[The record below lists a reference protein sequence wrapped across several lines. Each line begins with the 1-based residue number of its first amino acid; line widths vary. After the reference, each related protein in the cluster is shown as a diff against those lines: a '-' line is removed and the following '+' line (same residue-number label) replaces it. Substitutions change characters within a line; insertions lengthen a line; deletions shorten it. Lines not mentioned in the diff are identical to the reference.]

1 MKSIYKIIIFLTL
14 LLEARFLYLFNI
26 PSFISKYNTYHTK
39 ILIFLLIFCGI
50 FIMLVFKHYKYIKRK
65 VVFNKFVILF
75 LLLVLSEIFISYVN
89 YSEYSQTFIDLI
101 WVCYFY
107 FIICL
112 YYIIVYL
119 GVRFND
125 YSYKKVIIIFSLI
138 LSIIFI
144 IQAYIYNLGGT
155 LMLKISEI
163 ANIGIESRL
172 GRIRLT
178 YPSTLISFACVLSFS
193 EIFNRDTKKKTL
205 NILNLVCSLIYL
217 IYVCQTRAL
226 IVYVIFSMLIVFIF
240 VNRKSAK
247 KIILMIITLVI
258 AVNVFINL
266 NITKEYINSFTDSK
280 NSISNIARSGA
291 IDYFIDRGNE
301 NLIFGSGFI
310 NSSANSETFYISRG
324 SYGMFSTTDVGIFG
338 YYSIF
343 GIAGLVL
350 YLYLILKML
359 TIIWTLIKS
368 KKIDYCVEIIGIFIF
383 FISTSLTLIVTD
395 SQRIILFPIILAL
408 FNNKY
413 YLEIVKEEG

>member
-1 MKSIYKIIIFLTL
+1 
-14 LLEARFLYLFNI
+14 
-26 PSFISKYNTYHTK
+26 
-39 ILIFLLIFCGI
+39 
-50 FIMLVFKHYKYIKRK
+50 
-65 VVFNKFVILF
+65 
-75 LLLVLSEIFISYVN
+75 
-89 YSEYSQTFIDLI
+89 
-101 WVCYFY
+101 
-107 FIICL
+107 
-112 YYIIVYL
+112 
-119 GVRFND
+119 
-125 YSYKKVIIIFSLI
+125 
-138 LSIIFI
+138 
-144 IQAYIYNLGGT
+144 
-155 LMLKISEI
+155 MLKISEI

-413 YLEIVKEEG
+413 YLEIVK